1 MKFSI
6 NVIKKVIKED
16 LNINYKKIKRILFTR
31 NYEINLILRQQLSIK
46 MIELFTSNYL
56 IINID
61 EKWLSQ
67 SDFHSRKSDDKR
79 NY

>member
-61 EKWLSQ
+61 EKWLSK
-67 SDFHSRKSDDKR
+67 SDFHSRKLDDKR
-79 NY
+79 KC